1 MGIVFSINVGLR
13 EMLGGGSSGISMLS
27 IIRKRFSQKSPG
39 FGFGNVNFPSN
50 H

>member
-13 EMLGGGSSGISMLS
+13 EMLGGSSGMLS
-27 IIRKRFSQKSPG
+27 IIRKRFSQKSSG

>member
-13 EMLGGGSSGISMLS
+13 EMLGGSSGVSMLS